1 MKHRF
6 TFYLTYA
13 LVVLLG
19 MLGVLLL
26 LLGEKAP
33 RPSEEENRTLAGF
46 PAFSFKGI
54 ADGSYMRGI
63 EDYLSD
69 GMPARGRI
77 VSKTA
82 AALGALSLQSKDEE
96 ADANAFEAVEA
107 FGNDGVEDGEPEQ
120 IPATSAPNEEVVAPV
135 GTPTSNP
142 TLPPAPQSTE
152 TPAPSDPPAAE
163 TPASAPTA
171 TPKVPVEIK
180 TCKFRQLRADGT
192 VREPYTFETSEINN
206 AISVLNAFRD
216 ALPEDGHVFFSQ
228 IPFPEIAFG
237 LQNGKYVGWECALEE
252 MLDTNTKDGVIV
264 VSTLDVLEQPLLNG
278 EDLYF
283 TTDHHWKPRAA
294 CYLAQEMLKRIG
306 ITALS
311 YEDYTY
317 NRNSGFYGSKVNGN
331 PELKETLPPDTV
343 EVMIPALPVKG
354 YVVKWNGS
362 ESSCAFMVTD
372 RASYRAYLNGTVGP
386 WRRYETGVDCGRKA
400 LVIGDSYICCFV
412 PYLTPYYEEVHTTD
426 LRKDYYDASHRTW
439 SIQEYIRKNGID
451 DVYLILSTA
460 SGLNSEYLKTYLKK
474 YF

>member
-13 LVVLLG
+13 AVVMFG
-19 MLGVLLL
+19 MLGILLL
-26 LLGEKAP
+26 LLGNKEP

-46 PAFSFKGI
+46 PEFSFGAV

-69 GMPARGRI
+69 GMPARERI

-82 AALGALSLQSKDEE
+82 AVLGALSLASPDEE
-96 ADANAFEAVEA
+96 ADASAFEAVEA
-107 FGNDGVEDGEPEQ
+107 FGNDGGDDEPEG
-120 IPATSAPNEEVVAPV
+120 IE
-135 GTPTSNP
+135 
-142 TLPPAPQSTE
+142 PAPSNADVIAPAATPVPETPLPTPPQPSETPDE
-152 TPAPSDPPAAE
+152 TPATDE
-163 TPASAPTA
+163 TPAAAA

-180 TCKFRQLRADGT
+180 KCKFRQLRADGT
-192 VREPYTFETSEINN
+192 AREPYTFETAEINN
-206 AISVLNAFRD
+206 AVGVLNAFRD
-216 ALPEDGHVFFSQ
+216 ALPADGHVFFSQ

-237 LQNGKYVGWECALEE
+237 LQNGSYVGWECALEE

-264 VSTLDVLEQPLLNG
+264 VSTLDVLEQPLLAG

-294 CYLAQEMLKRIG
+294 CYLAQAMLERIG
-306 ITALS
+306 IHALA
-311 YEDYTY
+311 YDDYTY
-317 NRNSGFYGSKVNGN
+317 NHNSGFYGSKVNGK
-331 PELKETLPPDTV
+331 PELKQTLPPDTV

-354 YVVKWNGS
+354 YVVKWDGS
-362 ESSCAFMVTD
+362 ESSCAFIVTD
-372 RASYRAYLNGTVGP
+372 RASYRAYLNGTIGP

-412 PYLTPYYEEVHTTD
+412 PYLVPYYEEVHTTD

-439 SIQEYIRKNGID
+439 SISEYIERNEID